1 MKVFHTV
8 GLSFKLMATSFFPAV
23 FARTDTTMSCKNI
36 TQKEVAALFD
46 RWNASLATLDP
57 AKVTKNYSEDAV
69 LLPTVSNK
77 PRTNHMDIQDYFAH
91 FLQKKPIG
99 KIDQSYIKIGCNT
112 VSDTGIYTFKLTDDK
127 GVAKDVQARYSFV
140 YDIQPDGQWLIEHHH
155 SSVMPEPSA
164 AASAH

>member
-1 MKVFHTV
+1 MKFPPTV
-8 GLSFKLMATSFFPAV
+8 LLSLAVVATMFSPVVLA
-23 FARTDTTMSCKNI
+23 ATDTTMSCKNI

-46 RWNASLATLDP
+46 RWNTSLATLDS

-77 PRTNHMDIQDYFAH
+77 PRTNHADINDYFVH
-91 FLQKKPIG
+91 FLKNKPVGTIN
-99 KIDQSYIKIGCNT
+99 QSYIKIGCNT

-140 YDIQPDGQWLIEHHH
+140 YDMQADGQWLIEHHH
-155 SSVMPEPSA
+155 SSVMPESTTT
-164 AASAH
+164 ASAH